1 MWAVFLLIALSAAPA
16 RAANV
21 CGRDDV
27 RGPYGFQLS
36 GITTISGDPKPA
48 VSLARL
54 VFDDDGK
61 INGYSSVNFDG
72 LLLGNPV
79 TGSYEAG
86 SDCKL
91 SFSLQDDS
99 GAFQHFSGAIAP
111 GGSKVEIRQTDPDT
125 EVRGI
130 MKSTMDS
137 CQLATFKGRYNF
149 SLSGTTSNEGAIDA
163 DGAGHFKITRAAK
176 ALGDGAF
183 EVDADCIVRIQLGT
197 DDPVNLRGILVD
209 GGKEILAIQ
218 TDPGKTVSA
227 RFK

>member
-1 MWAVFLLIALSAAPA
+1 MWVVFLFLALSAAPA

-36 GITTISGDPKPA
+36 GITTISGESKPA

-130 MKSTMDS
+130 MKRTMDS

-163 DGAGHFKITRAAK
+163 DGAGHIKITEK

-197 DDPVNLRGILVD
+197 EDPINLRGILVD